1 MPRGKELGASL
12 RAIREAAGLRVTD
25 LAAVL
30 GCVASCVCDIEAGR
44 RNIGYA
50 LLGRWVASCGGIIAW
65 EDGVVRFTAGRFVT
79 AEKTSQKK

>member
-44 RNIGYA
+44 RNIGFS
-50 LLGRWVASCGGIIAW
+50 LLDQWVDVCGGRVEW
-65 EDGVVRFTAGRFVT
+65 QPKTVRHT
-79 AEKTSQKK
+79 AEKNSQKKRKGT